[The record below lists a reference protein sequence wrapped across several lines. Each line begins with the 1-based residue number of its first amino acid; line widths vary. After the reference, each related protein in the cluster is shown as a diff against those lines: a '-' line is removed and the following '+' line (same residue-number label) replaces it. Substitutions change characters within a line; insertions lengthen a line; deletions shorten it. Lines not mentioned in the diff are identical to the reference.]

1 MKQKL
6 IDPESILNS
15 DLWQSLEEAKK
26 ILLFAY
32 NELANM
38 TTDEFSKG
46 GDTEIR
52 NKIKDFLNI
61 ED

>member
-1 MKQKL
+1 MKNK
-6 IDPESILNS
+6 IVDSDSILKS

-26 ILLFAY
+26 ILLFTY
-32 NELANM
+32 NELSNM
-38 TTDEFSKG
+38 TTDKFSRG
-46 GDTEIR
+46 GDKEIR